1 MLSQP
6 CGTFIGVLVLAAST
20 WQQAHAATITFDWNT
35 GPGDG
40 TVPDRFSSDI
50 VATVGDELVL
60 SWQDPTTTPSGTMFH
75 EVVPMA
81 DNSCTFATGYAIAT
95 QIDVTNG
102 GVKAAISST
111 IALDT
116 AGTFYFSC
124 GVGSAAWC
132 ATNTSTVQM
141 ATGGYGCTGEQA
153 WAHCGTVFKQKI
165 TVVVRPPTKTSNAA
179 SSFGVVGAATAMV
192 IVTASWWL

>member
-1 MLSQP
+1 MRSPAHPFRLLMLSQP
-6 CGTFIGVLVLAAST
+6 CGTFFGVLVLAAST

-40 TVPDRFSSDI
+40 TVPDRYSSDI

-95 QIDVTNG
+95 GIDVTNG

-116 AGTFYFSC
+116 VRRSVTPPQASRRYIFLTQMLRMAGRDLLFLVRCRLC
-124 GVGSAAWC
+124 GLVRHEHQHCANGDWRLWLHWRTSLGSLR
-132 ATNTSTVQM
+132 NNV
-141 ATGGYGCTGEQA
+141 
-153 WAHCGTVFKQKI
+153 
-165 TVVVRPPTKTSNAA
+165 
-179 SSFGVVGAATAMV
+179 
-192 IVTASWWL
+192 